1 MKRFYLLISC
11 IAIVFFIPTQNSW
24 VFAQETMEPSRPTLK
39 VVASPTDSII
49 AISYTVPESSFVNLS
64 ISGTVGGVIAI
75 PVYEP
80 RMPGEYTV
88 KLNKNHWPQE
98 VYSISIILNHDRK
111 RRRSRRFTHHAPD
124 RQIAS
129 DKQLQQVWNQAI
141 LSMRFDPE
149 TAVKHWETLLE
160 NTDYENRGAA
170 FLYSGVAFMK
180 VADSLRVHA
189 QIDSAVKWV
198 PRSSVYKVIARCMN
212 GQEVP
217 SSYGDVKLY
226 PSTALKYAK
235 KAIASAD
242 DIPLPHRKHALCDY
256 YRVLGHTYLATK
268 NLDDAENAF
277 QKVLSLFGELPE
289 HNTLVKN
296 KWDGGVLKDLGMVKT
311 LKRDYD
317 EALRLYSDAL
327 VKNPWD
333 TGLWNMLQ
341 RVYTLRHGTD
351 KGYRAF
357 VTRLEQRLPSKNH
370 ADETRSNIG
379 GDFPDFSLKTIEG
392 ETINFADLKG
402 QIVIVNFWGSWCGP
416 CIPELSMLE
425 KIHREYIDA
434 PVKVIAIHNM
444 FQRGIFKDYLST
456 MRKIAEQANI
466 SFPMLYDT
474 KETNIASRIDIRHIP
489 TTFIIDKEG
498 KIQYEEMG
506 YVETRFLPQ
515 VKAIIERLIAG

>member
-1 MKRFYLLISC
+1 MKRFYLLISY
-11 IAIVFFIPTQNSW
+11 IAIVFISTQNAR
-24 VFAQETMEPSRPTLK
+24 VFAQETTKPSRPTLK
-39 VVASPTDSII
+39 IVASPADSII

-64 ISGTVGGVIAI
+64 ISGTVGGVIAT

-80 RMPGEYTV
+80 RMRGEYTV
-88 KLNKNHWPQE
+88 KLNKKHWPQE
-98 VYSISIILNHDRK
+98 IYTISIVLNHDRK

-129 DKQLQQVWNQAI
+129 DEQLQQVWNQAW

-149 TAVKHWETLLE
+149 TAVKHWETLLK
-160 NTDYENRGAA
+160 NTGYKNRGAA
-170 FLYSGVAFMK
+170 FLYSCVAFMK
-180 VADSLRVHA
+180 VADSMRVHA

-198 PRSSVYKVIARCMN
+198 PRSSVYKVIARFMN

-226 PSTALKYAK
+226 PTTALKYAK

-242 DIPLPHRKHALCDY
+242 DIPLPHRKQALCDY
-256 YRVLGHTYLATK
+256 YRVLGHSYLAAEQL
-268 NLDDAENAF
+268 NDAEIAF

-289 HNTLVKN
+289 HHTLVKN

-317 EALRLYSDAL
+317 GALKLYSDAL
-327 VKNPWD
+327 VKNPYD
-333 TGLWNMLQ
+333 TDLWNMLQ

-351 KGYRAF
+351 EGYRAF

-370 ADETRSNIG
+370 ADETRSTIG
-379 GDFPDFSLKTIEG
+379 RNFPDFSLQTIEG

-425 KIHREYIDA
+425 KIHREYSDA
-434 PVKVIAIHNM
+434 PVKVIAIHDM
-444 FQRGIFKDYLST
+444 FRRGFFKDYLST
-456 MRKIAEQANI
+456 IQKIAEQANI

-474 KETNIASRIDIRHIP
+474 KEANIAGRIDMRHTP
-489 TTFIIDKEG
+489 TTFIIDKKG

-506 YVETRFLPQ
+506 YVETRFLSQ
-515 VKAIIERLIAG
+515 IKTIIERLIAG

>member
-11 IAIVFFIPTQNSW
+11 IAIVFISAQNAR
-24 VFAQETMEPSRPTLK
+24 VFAQETTRPSRPTLK

-49 AISYTVPESSFVNLS
+49 AISYTIPESSFVNLS
-64 ISGTVGGVIAI
+64 ISGTVGGVIAT

-80 RMPGEYTV
+80 HIPGEYTV
-88 KLNKNHWPQE
+88 KLNKKHWPQE
-98 VYSISIILNHDRK
+98 VYSISIVLNHDRT
-111 RRRSRRFTHHAPD
+111 RRRSKKFIHHAPD

-129 DKQLQQVWNQAI
+129 DKQLQQVWNQAMG
-141 LSMRFDPE
+141 SMRFDPE

-170 FLYSGVAFMK
+170 FLYSCVAFMK
-180 VADSLRVHA
+180 MADSMRVHA

-198 PRSSVYKVIARCMN
+198 PRSSVYKAIARFMN

-226 PSTALKYAK
+226 PSTALKYAQ

-242 DIPLPHRKHALCDY
+242 DIPLPHRQPALCDY
-256 YRVLGHTYLATK
+256 YRVLGHSYLAAEK
-268 NLDDAENAF
+268 LNDAEIAF

-296 KWDGGVLKDLGMVKT
+296 KWDSVVLKDLGMVKT

-333 TGLWNMLQ
+333 TGFWNMLQ

-351 KGYRAF
+351 EGYRAF
-357 VTRLEQRLPSKNH
+357 VKHLEQRLPPKNK
-370 ADETRSNIG
+370 ADIRSIIG
-379 GDFPDFSLKTIEG
+379 RNFPDFSLKTIEG

-402 QIVIVNFWGSWCGP
+402 QVVVVNFWGSWCGP

-425 KIHREYIDA
+425 KIHKEYIDA
-434 PVKVIAIHNM
+434 PVKVIAIHDM
-444 FQRGIFKDYLST
+444 FRRGIFKDYLST
-456 MRKIAEQANI
+456 IQKIAEQANI

-474 KETNIASRIDIRHIP
+474 KEAHIASRIDIRHIP

-515 VKAIIERLIAG
+515 IKTIIERLIAG

>member
-11 IAIVFFIPTQNSW
+11 IAIVFISTQNAR
-24 VFAQETMEPSRPTLK
+24 VLAQETMKPSRPTLK
-39 VVASPTDSII
+39 IVASPTDSII

-80 RMPGEYTV
+80 HIPGEYTI
-88 KLNKNHWPQE
+88 KLNKNHWPQD
-98 VYSISIILNHDRK
+98 VYTISVVLNHDRK
-111 RRRSRRFTHHAPD
+111 RRRARRFTHHTPD

-129 DKQLQQVWNQAI
+129 DEQLQQVWSQAI
-141 LSMRFDPE
+141 SSMRFDPE
-149 TAVKHWETLLE
+149 TSVKHWETLLE
-160 NTDYENRGAA
+160 NTGYENRGAA
-170 FLYSGVAFMK
+170 FLYSCGPLLK
-180 VADSLRVHA
+180 VADSTRVHA

-198 PRSSVYKVIARCMN
+198 PRSSVYKVIARIMN

-242 DIPLPHRKHALCDY
+242 DIPLPHRKQALFGY
-256 YRVLGHTYLATK
+256 YHVLGYSHLAAEK
-268 NLDDAENAF
+268 LNDAEIAF
-277 QKVLSLFGELPE
+277 QQALSIFGELPE
-289 HNTLVKN
+289 YKTPVKN
-296 KWDGGVLKDLGMVKT
+296 NWDVSVLKDLGMVKT

-317 EALRLYSDAL
+317 GALQLYSDAL
-327 VKNPWD
+327 VKNPYD
-333 TGLWNMLQ
+333 TDLWNMLQ

-351 KGYRAF
+351 EGYRAF
-357 VTRLEQRLPSKNH
+357 ATRLEQRLPSKNK
-370 ADETRSNIG
+370 ADTRSIIG
-379 GDFPDFSLKTIEG
+379 RTFPDFSLQTIKG

-402 QIVIVNFWGSWCGP
+402 QVVIVNFWGSWCGP

-425 KIHREYIDA
+425 KIHSEYSDA
-434 PVKVIAIHNM
+434 PVKVIAIHDR
-444 FQRGIFKDYLST
+444 FRRGIFKDYLST
-456 MRKIAEQANI
+456 MRKIAEQTNI

-474 KETNIASRIDIRHIP
+474 KEANIAGRSDIRHTP
-489 TTFIIDKEG
+489 TTLIIDKEG

-506 YVETRFLPQ
+506 YVETKFLPQ
-515 VKAIIERLIAG
+515 IKAVIEKLIAG

>member
-11 IAIVFFIPTQNSW
+11 IAIVFIPAQNTR
-24 VFAQETMEPSRPTLK
+24 VLAQETKKPSRPTLK
-39 VVASPTDSII
+39 VVASPTDAII

-64 ISGTVGGVIAI
+64 VSGTVGGVIAI

-88 KLNKNHWPQE
+88 KLNKKHWPQE
-98 VYSISIILNHDRK
+98 VYTISIVLNHDRK

-129 DKQLQQVWNQAI
+129 DEQLQQVWNQAW
-141 LSMRFDPE
+141 LSTRFDPE
-149 TAVKHWETLLE
+149 TSVKHWETLLE
-160 NTDYENRGAA
+160 NTGYENRGAA
-170 FLYSGVAFMK
+170 FLYSCGPLLK
-180 VADSLRVHA
+180 VADSVRVHA

-198 PRSSVYKVIARCMN
+198 PRSSVYKFIARFMN

-242 DIPLPHRKHALCDY
+242 DIPLPHRRQALFGY
-256 YRVLGHTYLATK
+256 YHVLGYSHLAAEK
-268 NLDDAENAF
+268 LSDAEIAF
-277 QKVLSLFGELPE
+277 QQALSIFGELPE
-289 HNTLVKN
+289 YKTPVKN
-296 KWDGGVLKDLGMVKT
+296 NWDVSVLKDLGMVKM
-311 LKRDYD
+311 LKRDYE
-317 EALRLYSDAL
+317 EALQLYSDAL
-327 VKNPWD
+327 VKNPYD
-333 TGLWNMLQ
+333 TDLWNMLQ

-351 KGYRAF
+351 EGYRAF
-357 VTRLEQRLPSKNH
+357 ITRLEQRLPSKNK
-370 ADETRSNIG
+370 ADTRSIIG
-379 GDFPDFSLKTIEG
+379 RDFPDFSLKTIEG

-402 QIVIVNFWGSWCGP
+402 QVVVVNFWGSWCGP

-425 KIHREYIDA
+425 KIHSEYSDA
-434 PVKVIAIHNM
+434 PVKVIAIHDM
-444 FQRGIFKDYLST
+444 FRRGIFKDYLST
-456 MRKIAEQANI
+456 IQKIAEQTNI

-474 KETNIASRIDIRHIP
+474 KEVNIAGRSDIRHTP
-489 TTFIIDKEG
+489 TTLIIDKEG

-515 VKAIIERLIAG
+515 VKAIIEKLIAG

>member
-1 MKRFYLLISC
+1 MKRLYLLISC
-11 IAIVFFIPTQNSW
+11 IAIAFISTQNTY
-24 VFAQETMEPSRPTLK
+24 VLAQETTKPSRPTLE

-64 ISGTVGGVIAI
+64 ISGTVGSVIAI

-98 VYSISIILNHDRK
+98 VYTISIILNHDRK
-111 RRRSRRFTHHAPD
+111 RRRSRKFTHHAPD

-129 DKQLQQVWNQAI
+129 DEQLQQVWNQAI
-141 LSMRFDPE
+141 ISMRFDPE
-149 TAVKHWETLLE
+149 TSVKHWETLLE

-170 FLYSGVAFMK
+170 FLYSCGPLLK
-180 VADSLRVHA
+180 VADSMRVHA

-198 PRSSVYKVIARCMN
+198 PRSSVYKFIARCMN
-212 GQEVP
+212 GQEIP
-217 SSYGDVKLY
+217 PSYGDVKLY

-235 KAIASAD
+235 KAIATAD
-242 DIPLPHRKHALCDY
+242 DIPLPHRNHALCDY
-256 YRVLGHTYLATK
+256 YRVLGHSYLAAEQ
-268 NLDDAENAF
+268 LDDAEIAF
-277 QKVLSLFGELPE
+277 QRVLSLFGELPE
-289 HNTLVKN
+289 HHTLVKN

-311 LKRDYD
+311 LKRDYE
-317 EALRLYSDAL
+317 EALKLYSDAL
-327 VKNPWD
+327 VKNPYD
-333 TGLWNMLQ
+333 TGLWNLLQ

-351 KGYRAF
+351 EGYRAF
-357 VTRLEQRLPSKNH
+357 ATRLEQRLPPKSEANEIH
-370 ADETRSNIG
+370 STIG
-379 GDFPDFSLKTIEG
+379 RDFPDFSLKTIDG

-402 QIVIVNFWGSWCGP
+402 QVVIVNFWGSWCGP

-425 KIHREYIDA
+425 KIHSEYSNA
-434 PVKVIAIHNM
+434 PVKVIAIHDM
-444 FQRGIFKDYLST
+444 FRLGIFKDYLST
-456 MRKIAEQANI
+456 IQKVAEQANI

-474 KETNIASRIDIRHIP
+474 KEVNIAGRMDIRHIP
-489 TTFIIDKEG
+489 TTLIIDKEG

-515 VKAIIERLIAG
+515 IKTIIEKLIAG

>member
-11 IAIVFFIPTQNSW
+11 IAIVFLSIQNSR
-24 VFAQETMEPSRPTLK
+24 VLAQETKAPAPSRPTLK
-39 VVASPTDSII
+39 VLASPTDSII

-80 RMPGEYTV
+80 HIPGEYTV

-98 VYSISIILNHDRK
+98 VHTISVVLNHDRK
-111 RRRSRRFTHHAPD
+111 RRRARRFTHHTPD

-129 DKQLQQVWNQAI
+129 DEQLQQVWNQAW
-141 LSMRFDPE
+141 LSIRFDPE
-149 TAVKHWETLLE
+149 TSVKHWETLLE
-160 NTDYENRGAA
+160 NTGYENRGAA
-170 FLYSGVAFMK
+170 FLYSCGPLLK
-180 VADSLRVHA
+180 VADSMRVHA

-198 PRSSVYKVIARCMN
+198 PRSSVYKVIARIMN
-212 GQEVP
+212 GQEIP

-242 DIPLPHRKHALCDY
+242 DIPLLHRNHALCDY
-256 YRVLGHTYLATK
+256 HRVLGHSYLVAEQ
-268 NLDDAENAF
+268 LDDAEIAF

-289 HNTLVKN
+289 HHTLVKN

-311 LKRDYD
+311 LKRDYE
-317 EALRLYSDAL
+317 EALQLYSDAL
-327 VKNPWD
+327 VKNPYD
-333 TGLWNMLQ
+333 TDLWNMLQ

-351 KGYRAF
+351 EGYRAF
-357 VTRLEQRLPSKNH
+357 ATRLEQRLPSKNK
-370 ADETRSNIG
+370 ADTRSIIG
-379 GDFPDFSLKTIEG
+379 RDFPDFSLQTIEG

-425 KIHREYIDA
+425 KIHSEYSDA
-434 PVKVIAIHNM
+434 PVKVIAIHDM
-444 FQRGIFKDYLST
+444 FRRGIFKDYLST
-456 MRKIAEQANI
+456 IQKIAEQANI

-474 KETNIASRIDIRHIP
+474 KEVNIAGRIDMRHTP
-489 TTFIIDKEG
+489 TTLIIDKEG

-515 VKAIIERLIAG
+515 IKTIIEKLIAG

>member
-11 IAIVFFIPTQNSW
+11 IAIVFISAQNAR
-24 VFAQETMEPSRPTLK
+24 VFAQETTRPSRPTLK

-49 AISYTVPESSFVNLS
+49 AISYTIPESSFVNLS

-80 RMPGEYTV
+80 HIPGEYTV
-88 KLNKNHWPQE
+88 KLNKRHWPQE
-98 VYSISIILNHDRK
+98 VYRISIVLNHDRK

-129 DKQLQQVWNQAI
+129 DEQLQQVWNQAI
-141 LSMRFDPE
+141 QSMRFDPE
-149 TAVKHWETLLE
+149 TAVKHWKTLLK
-160 NTDYENRGAA
+160 NTDYKNRGAA
-170 FLYSGVAFMK
+170 FLYSCVAFMK
-180 VADSLRVHA
+180 MADSMRVHA

-198 PRSSVYKVIARCMN
+198 PRSSVYKAIARFMN

-226 PSTALKYAK
+226 PSTALKYAQ

-242 DIPLPHRKHALCDY
+242 DIPLPHRQPALCDY
-256 YRVLGHTYLATK
+256 YRVLGHSYLAAEK
-268 NLDDAENAF
+268 LDDAEIAF

-289 HNTLVKN
+289 HHTLVKN

-311 LKRDYD
+311 LKCDYD
-317 EALRLYSDAL
+317 GALQLYSDAL
-327 VKNPWD
+327 IKNPYD

-351 KGYRAF
+351 EGYRAF
-357 VTRLEQRLPSKNH
+357 VTRLEQRLPPKNK
-370 ADETRSNIG
+370 ADTRSLIG
-379 GDFPDFSLKTIEG
+379 RDFPDFSLKTING
-392 ETINFADLKG
+392 ETINFAELKG

-434 PVKVIAIHNM
+434 PVKVIAIHDM
-444 FQRGIFKDYLST
+444 FRRGIFKDYLST
-456 MRKIAEQANI
+456 IQKIAEQANI

-474 KETNIASRIDIRHIP
+474 KEAHIASRIDIRHIP

-515 VKAIIERLIAG
+515 IKTIIERLIAG

>member
-1 MKRFYLLISC
+1 MKHFYLLISC
-11 IAIVFFIPTQNSW
+11 IAIVFIPTQNFW
-24 VFAQETMEPSRPTLK
+24 VLAQETTKPSRPTLK

-80 RMPGEYTV
+80 HIPGEYTV
-88 KLNKNHWPQE
+88 KLNKKHWPQE
-98 VYSISIILNHDRK
+98 VYAISIVLNHDRT
-111 RRRSRRFTHHAPD
+111 RRRSKKFIHHASD

-129 DKQLQQVWNQAI
+129 DEQLQQVWNQAW
-141 LSMRFDPE
+141 LSTRFDPE

-160 NTDYENRGAA
+160 NTDYKNRGAA
-170 FLYSGVAFMK
+170 FLYSCMAFMK
-180 VADSLRVHA
+180 VADSMLVHA

-198 PRSSVYKVIARCMN
+198 PRSSVYEYVARFMN
-212 GQEVP
+212 GQDVP

-242 DIPLPHRKHALCDY
+242 DIPLPHRKQALFRY
-256 YRVLGHTYLATK
+256 YHVLGYSHLAAEK
-268 NLDDAENAF
+268 LNDAEIAF
-277 QKVLSLFGELPE
+277 QQALSIFGELPE
-289 HNTLVKN
+289 YKTPVKN
-296 KWDGGVLKDLGMVKT
+296 KWDSGVLKDLGMVKT

-317 EALRLYSDAL
+317 GALQLYSDAL
-327 VKNPWD
+327 VKNPYD

-341 RVYTLRHGTD
+341 RVYTLQHGTD
-351 KGYRAF
+351 EGYRAF
-357 VTRLEQRLPSKNH
+357 VTRLEQRLPPKNK
-370 ADETRSNIG
+370 ADTRSLIG
-379 GDFPDFSLKTIEG
+379 RDFPDFSLKTIDG

-402 QIVIVNFWGSWCGP
+402 QVVVVNFWGSWCGP

-425 KIHREYIDA
+425 KIHREYIDV
-434 PVKVIAIHNM
+434 PVKVIAIHDM
-444 FQRGIFKDYLST
+444 FKLGIFKDYLST
-456 MRKIAEQANI
+456 MQKVAEQANI

-474 KETNIASRIDIRHIP
+474 KETNIAGRIDIRHTP
-489 TTFIIDKEG
+489 TTFIIDKKG

-506 YVETRFLPQ
+506 YDETRFLPQ
-515 VKAIIERLIAG
+515 IKTIIERLIAG

>member
-1 MKRFYLLISC
+1 MKRFYLLIPC
-11 IAIVFFIPTQNSW
+11 ITIVLISTQNTY
-24 VFAQETMEPSRPTLK
+24 VLAQETKKPSRPTLK
-39 VVASPTDSII
+39 VVASPTDAII

-88 KLNKNHWPQE
+88 KLNKKHWPQE
-98 VYSISIILNHDRK
+98 VYRISIVLNHDRK

-129 DKQLQQVWNQAI
+129 DEQLQQVWIQAI
-141 LSMRFDPE
+141 QSMRFDPE
-149 TAVKHWETLLE
+149 TAVKHWETLLK
-160 NTDYENRGAA
+160 NTGYENRGAA
-170 FLYSGVAFMK
+170 FLYSCVAYMK
-180 VADSLRVHA
+180 VADSMRVHA

-198 PRSSVYKVIARCMN
+198 PRSSVYKTIARFMN

-235 KAIASAD
+235 KAIATAD
-242 DIPLPHRKHALCDY
+242 DIPLPHRNHALCEY
-256 YRVLGHTYLATK
+256 YRVLGHSYLAAEQ
-268 NLDDAENAF
+268 LDDAEIAF
-277 QKVLSLFGELPE
+277 QNVLSLFGELPE
-289 HNTLVKN
+289 HHTLVKN
-296 KWDGGVLKDLGMVKT
+296 KWDGGILKDLGMVKT
-311 LKRDYD
+311 LKRDYE
-317 EALRLYSDAL
+317 EALKLYSDAL
-327 VKNPWD
+327 VKNPYD

-351 KGYRAF
+351 EGYRAF
-357 VTRLEQRLPSKNH
+357 ATRLEQRLPSKNE
-370 ADETRSNIG
+370 ADGIHSTIG
-379 GDFPDFSLKTIEG
+379 RNFPDFSLKTIDG
-392 ETINFADLKG
+392 ETINAADLKG
-402 QIVIVNFWGSWCGP
+402 QIIVVNFWGSWCGP

-434 PVKVIAIHNM
+434 PLKVIAIHNM
-444 FQRGIFKDYLST
+444 FTRGIFKDYLST
-456 MRKIAEQANI
+456 IQKVAEQANI

-474 KETNIASRIDIRHIP
+474 KEVNIAGRMDIRHIP
-489 TTFIIDKEG
+489 TTLIIDKEG

-515 VKAIIERLIAG
+515 IKTIIEKLIAG

>member
-11 IAIVFFIPTQNSW
+11 IAIVFIPAQNTR
-24 VFAQETMEPSRPTLK
+24 VLAQETKKPSRPTLK
-39 VVASPTDSII
+39 VVASPTDAII

-88 KLNKNHWPQE
+88 KLNKKHWPQE
-98 VYSISIILNHDRK
+98 VYTISIVLNHDRK
-111 RRRSRRFTHHAPD
+111 RRRSRRFTHHVPD

-129 DKQLQQVWNQAI
+129 DEQLQQVWNQAW
-141 LSMRFDPE
+141 LSTRFDPE
-149 TAVKHWETLLE
+149 TSVKHWETLLE
-160 NTDYENRGAA
+160 NTGYENRGAA
-170 FLYSGVAFMK
+170 FLYSCGPLLK
-180 VADSLRVHA
+180 VADSVRVHA

-198 PRSSVYKVIARCMN
+198 PRSSVYKFIARFMN

-242 DIPLPHRKHALCDY
+242 DIPLPHRRQALFGY
-256 YRVLGHTYLATK
+256 YHVLGYSHLAAEK
-268 NLDDAENAF
+268 LSDAEIAF
-277 QKVLSLFGELPE
+277 QQALSIFGELPE
-289 HNTLVKN
+289 YKTPVKN
-296 KWDGGVLKDLGMVKT
+296 NWDVSVLKDLGMVKT

-317 EALRLYSDAL
+317 GALQLYSDAL
-327 VKNPWD
+327 VKNPYD
-333 TGLWNMLQ
+333 TDLWNMLQ

-351 KGYRAF
+351 EGYRAF
-357 VTRLEQRLPSKNH
+357 VTRLEQRLPSKNK
-370 ADETRSNIG
+370 ADTRSIIG
-379 GDFPDFSLKTIEG
+379 RDFPDFSLKTIKG

-402 QIVIVNFWGSWCGP
+402 QVVVVNFWGSWCGP

-425 KIHREYIDA
+425 KIHSEYSDA
-434 PVKVIAIHNM
+434 PVKVIAIHDM
-444 FQRGIFKDYLST
+444 FRRGIFKDYLST
-456 MRKIAEQANI
+456 IQKIAEQTNI

-474 KETNIASRIDIRHIP
+474 KEVNIAGRSDIRHTP
-489 TTFIIDKEG
+489 TTLIIDKEG

-515 VKAIIERLIAG
+515 VKAIIEKLIAG

>member
-1 MKRFYLLISC
+1 MKPFYLLISC
-11 IAIVFFIPTQNSW
+11 IAIVFIPAQNTR
-24 VFAQETMEPSRPTLK
+24 VFAQETMKPSRPTLK
-39 VVASPTDSII
+39 IVASPTDSII

-88 KLNKNHWPQE
+88 KLNKKYWPQE
-98 VYSISIILNHDRK
+98 VYTISIVLNHDRK

-129 DKQLQQVWNQAI
+129 DEQLQQVWSQAI
-141 LSMRFDPE
+141 SSMRFDPE

-160 NTDYENRGAA
+160 NTDYEKRGAA
-170 FLYSGVAFMK
+170 FLYSCGPLLK
-180 VADSLRVHA
+180 VADSMRVHA

-198 PRSSVYKVIARCMN
+198 PRSSVYRLIAIFMS
-212 GQEVP
+212 GQDVP

-242 DIPLPHRKHALCDY
+242 DIPLPHRKHALCSY
-256 YRVLGHTYLATK
+256 YRVLGHSYLAAEK
-268 NLDDAENAF
+268 LDDAEIAF
-277 QKVLSLFGELPE
+277 QQALSIFGELPE
-289 HNTLVKN
+289 HHTLVKN

-317 EALRLYSDAL
+317 GALQLYSDAL
-327 VKNPWD
+327 VKNPYD
-333 TGLWNMLQ
+333 TDLWNMLQ
-341 RVYTLRHGTD
+341 RVYTLRLGTD
-351 KGYRAF
+351 EGYRAF
-357 VTRLEQRLPSKNH
+357 VTRLEQRLPSKNE
-370 ADETRSNIG
+370 ADTRSIIG
-379 GDFPDFSLKTIEG
+379 RTFPDFSLKTIEG

-402 QIVIVNFWGSWCGP
+402 QVVIVNFWGSWCGP

-425 KIHREYIDA
+425 KIHSEYSDA
-434 PVKVIAIHNM
+434 PVKVIAIHDM
-444 FQRGIFKDYLST
+444 FRRGIFKDYLST
-456 MRKIAEQANI
+456 IQKIAEQANI

-474 KETNIASRIDIRHIP
+474 KEVNIAGRIDMRHTP
-489 TTFIIDKEG
+489 TTFIIDQEG

-515 VKAIIERLIAG
+515 IKAIIEKLIAG